1 MAIDTKELRLM
12 LAEYGTSEDD
22 PLEVGPRTA
31 KRICSALAGSEWGS
45 KLQTVNGNDV
55 IWTEL
60 QQHCICNILAAI
72 CDELAYG
79 TQVETEFASRLR
91 RLLDGLQAYYGA
103 DMEIERCRDKVDA
116 ALG

>member
-1 MAIDTKELRLM
+1 MTADINELRGM
-12 LAEYGTSEDD
+12 LAEYGTSADD

-31 KRICSALAGSEWGS
+31 KRICSALASVEWGS

-60 QQHCICNILAAI
+60 PQVCICDILAAI

-79 TQVETEFASRLR
+79 TQTETEFASRLH
-91 RLLDGLQAYYGA
+91 RLLAGLQAYYDA
-103 DMEIERCRDKVDA
+103 DMDMERCRDKVDA
-116 ALG
+116 ALA